1 MYAGRAAQSRDL
13 CPSEHRQVRKQRTG
27 SADAEFKSTLVTLGW
42 KGLDHSVPCRS
53 IPHTHTPPHDSNSI
67 HLVMSSDYD
76 FSDEEGY
83 NEYYDDEEA
92 MDIEAGMSPLAYLS
106 P

>member
-1 MYAGRAAQSRDL
+1 
-13 CPSEHRQVRKQRTG
+13 
-27 SADAEFKSTLVTLGW
+27 
-42 KGLDHSVPCRS
+42 
-53 IPHTHTPPHDSNSI
+53 
-67 HLVMSSDYD
+67 MSSDYD